1 MRYQSRYHRCM
12 AMTLRL
18 TDEETDA
25 LRRRAEAEQRS
36 MQEVARAAVR
46 EYVERHEH
54 DETVD
59 RAAAWVVENFRDTLD
74 RLGRA

>member
-1 MRYQSRYHRCM
+1 M

-18 TDEETDA
+18 NDQEAEA
-25 LRRRAEAEQRS
+25 LRRRAEVEQRS

-46 EYVERHEH
+46 EYIERHDH

>member
-1 MRYQSRYHRCM
+1 M

-18 TDEETDA
+18 TEDEADA

-36 MQEVARAAVR
+36 MQDVARSAVR
-46 EYVERHEH
+46 EYIDRHDH
-54 DETVD
+54 VDAVDE
-59 RAAAWVVENFRDTLD
+59 AAAWVVENFRDTLD